1 MVLTGET
8 PVDLNAKTD
17 FLSGVPRA
25 AALALTRSIPSALGI
40 LLSALPY
47 ELQQEL

>member
-1 MVLTGET
+1 VVLTGET

-25 AALALTRSIPSALGI
+25 AALALTRSISQVFIQVHPARI
-40 LLSALPY
+40 DM
-47 ELQQEL
+47 